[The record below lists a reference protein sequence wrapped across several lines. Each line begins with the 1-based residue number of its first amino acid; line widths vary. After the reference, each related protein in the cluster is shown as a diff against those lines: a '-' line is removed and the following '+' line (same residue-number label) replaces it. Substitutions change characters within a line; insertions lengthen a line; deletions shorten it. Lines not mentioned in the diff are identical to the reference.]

1 MGELKFPGANKE
13 RQESVNNDRDS
24 LMKSGVGESLL
35 SKVRSWLMRPRAIAD
50 SQLRK
55 FPTAQLEDAERL
67 LAYSAE
73 MGIKVSSRVRRAVL
87 NARGTKNWD
96 EKTTDLVLAA
106 ATLLAQ
112 KLKPVTPESLR
123 DCQRYQKSAMHT
135 YQILAIILAILI
147 VPYSVATFV
156 TSAIS
161 DAIRKDI
168 VVANALAVKL
178 TEALKVT
185 DSNAPQT
192 QIPSVATLT
201 DLQQFAATTRAID
214 TRASVLRVFVSGVPG
229 GVPPDPFAA
238 IREDPKLL
246 RLEFEV
252 PLPLP
257 ADLSKMA
264 GERITVYQ
272 RARYFAVA
280 MDEAASV
287 FYGAMAACILP
298 VLYALLGACAF
309 LLRNFEQQVKARTF
323 TYNDAHAARL
333 VVAGIGGGVV
343 GLFSNFAITQT
354 ASIPPLAIAFIVGY
368 AVDVFFSFLES
379 ILPKRESRKAPSP
392 RAGIDQPQAPA
403 ASS

>member
-1 MGELKFPGANKE
+1 
-13 RQESVNNDRDS
+13 
-24 LMKSGVGESLL
+24 
-35 SKVRSWLMRPRAIAD
+35 
-50 SQLRK
+50 
-55 FPTAQLEDAERL
+55 
-67 LAYSAE
+67 
-73 MGIKVSSRVRRAVL
+73 
-87 NARGTKNWD
+87 
-96 EKTTDLVLAA
+96 
-106 ATLLAQ
+106 
-112 KLKPVTPESLR
+112 
-123 DCQRYQKSAMHT
+123 
-135 YQILAIILAILI
+135 
-147 VPYSVATFV
+147 
-156 TSAIS
+156 
-161 DAIRKDI
+161 
-168 VVANALAVKL
+168 
-178 TEALKVT
+178 
-185 DSNAPQT
+185 
-192 QIPSVATLT
+192 
-201 DLQQFAATTRAID
+201 
-214 TRASVLRVFVSGVPG
+214 
-229 GVPPDPFAA
+229 
-238 IREDPKLL
+238 
-246 RLEFEV
+246 
-252 PLPLP
+252 
-257 ADLSKMA
+257 MA